1 MVITSP
7 DLYTEL
13 GVKRLSEAEVVLTA
27 DLNLEDYIVFL
38 ERQERK
44 IKGITE
50 KPIILID
57 AEDFEDVHQKYKRDQ
72 IHLLPYEESPY
83 GQVLSDND

>member
-1 MVITSP
+1 MDMQLKVGFFSNDDRERTPEFLVISSP

-13 GVKRLSEAEVVLTA
+13 GVKRLSEAEVVITS

-50 KPIILID
+50 RPIVLID
-57 AEDFEDVHQKYKRDQ
+57 AEDFEDVH
-72 IHLLPYEESPY
+72 
-83 GQVLSDND
+83 